1 VRSEGDAVAVV
12 TDSAASLPPGTV
24 QELGISVVP
33 MTIAIGG
40 CTHLD
45 GELEPAEVVRMA
57 AHRHV
62 TTSAPSPGAYLE
74 AFEQLAGRPVVV
86 ATVARGMSTSYASAV
101 TAARCFGAG
110 RVAVVDT
117 ETAAGGQGLVVIGA
131 ARAARAGN
139 DLDAVVAA
147 ASDVA
152 ARVHV
157 LAFLDQLDYLARSGR
172 VPGLAARAGRSL
184 GARVMFELSRGR
196 VRRRMPARSLESA
209 VTRIAAACRAD
220 ARPGARLHGVVLH
233 SDAPLASESLMANVQ
248 RLESDAEVC
257 ATPFSAV
264 MVAHTGPG
272 LAGLAW
278 WWEPPPQLSGGH
290 HLSPAATVRRA

>member
-1 VRSEGDAVAVV
+1 MTTDRACVAVV

-24 QELGISVVP
+24 EELDLSVVP
-33 MTIAIGG
+33 MTIAIGDG
-40 CTHLD
+40 VNAD
-45 GELEPAEVVRMA
+45 GELEPEEVVRRA
-57 AHRHV
+57 AHRRA

-74 AFEQLAGRPVVV
+74 AFERLAGRPVVV
-86 ATVARGMSTSYASAV
+86 ATVARDMSASYASAV
-101 TAARCFGAG
+101 AAARYVGAG

-117 ETAAGGQGLVVIGA
+117 ETAAGGQGLVVIAA

-152 ARVHV
+152 ARVHL
-157 LAFLDQLDYLARSGR
+157 LAYLDRLDYLARSGR
-172 VPGLAARAGRSL
+172 VPGIAAHAGRSL
-184 GARVMFELSRGR
+184 GMRAMFELSNGHVRPR
-196 VRRRMPARSLESA
+196 VPARTVEGA
-209 VTRIAAACRAD
+209 VARIAAACRAG

-233 SDAPLASESLMANVQ
+233 ADAPAASESLLAAVR
-248 RLESDAEVC
+248 RLGADAEVGM
-257 ATPFSAV
+257 TSFSAA

-278 WWEPPPQLSGGH
+278 WWEPPPPQ
-290 HLSPAATVRRA
+290 PPR